1 MKGSRFQDSASKRRM
16 ENKEREETM
25 KDVLPTGKQQANTLP
40 TAFDRGYS
48 LERFSNYNQDVSGG
62 VNDVLDNQTGREELR
77 FTPPTEEE
85 VPTRDDFASWA
96 TAYETKFPG
105 PGEENK

>member
-1 MKGSRFQDSASKRRM
+1 
-16 ENKEREETM
+16 M

-40 TAFDRGYS
+40 TAFDRGYT
-48 LERFSNYNQDVSGG
+48 LERFSSYNQDVSGG

-85 VPTRDDFASWA
+85 VPHNANFVTW
-96 TAYETKFPG
+96 AYETKFPG
-105 PGEENK
+105 PGGENK